1 MVYYINR
8 ENNTLLLKGI
18 LHTPLFILIKI
29 FSTVLPYLTM
39 YNAQLFAQKIHWT
52 SYVCIIHKTSVRL
65 YTNTCSTL
73 IILWNVKRWVCI
85 IYKCVLYKD
94 FVCIIYKC
102 VLYKDIYG
110 TNKKLGSLFIKF
122 LLNSFTLIFLFSN
135 IYLKTLLSSLK
146 IWQNHLFLTLKYCL
160 KTHDLIPVRL
170 LYTSKRQNSKTL
182 FYFYMFAIYLFL
194 PPKIKSF
201 KNWLTIFGKLLF
213 NMVC

>member
-8 ENNTLLLKGI
+8 GNNTLLLKGI

-52 SYVCIIHKTSVRL
+52 RYVCIIHKTSVRL

-85 IYKCVLYKD
+85 IYKCVL
-94 FVCIIYKC
+94 
-102 VLYKDIYG
+102 LYKDIYG

-170 LYTSKRQNSKTL
+170 LYTSKRQNSKTYYSTFICL
-182 FYFYMFAIYLFL
+182 PFICFYHQ
-194 PPKIKSF
+194 K
-201 KNWLTIFGKLLF
+201 
-213 NMVC
+213 